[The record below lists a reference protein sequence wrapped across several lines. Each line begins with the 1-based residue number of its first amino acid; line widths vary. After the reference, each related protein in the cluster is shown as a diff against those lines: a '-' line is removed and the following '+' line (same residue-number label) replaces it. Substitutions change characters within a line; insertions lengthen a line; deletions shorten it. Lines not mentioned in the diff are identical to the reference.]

1 MTEFR
6 FCNAGLAVAAGKR
19 LDLRNV
25 FAPHHTCNGIMRR
38 LVLRLLRRVRAWSAG
53 PNLCMAFAG
62 DAAPCSELP
71 DGYALATAP
80 ISDAAWAQLL
90 SAGGELGPWDALR
103 LHTEMALLVPETQV
117 FLTGVDAQ
125 PVACAG
131 VYERDPES
139 WEIGWIAVHPEHRR
153 RGLGEAVTGL
163 ALQRAVELL
172 PRAILLYTQDHRL
185 GAIRLYLR
193 LGFEP
198 ALRHRSHRRRW
209 RAISKSLPREVAA
222 HVVSSL
228 QVN

>member
-1 MTEFR
+1 MAT
-6 FCNAGLAVAAGKR
+6 GKR

-25 FAPHHTCNGIMRR
+25 FPLHHTCNAIMRR
-38 LVLRLLRRVRAWSAG
+38 LVSGLRRRVRAWIAG
-53 PNLCMAFAG
+53 PSLCMVFAR
-62 DAAPCSELP
+62 DTAPRTELP
-71 DGYALATAP
+71 DGYALAASQ

-90 SAGGELGPWDALR
+90 SAGGELGPWDTQR
-103 LHTEMALLVPETQV
+103 LHTETALLVPGTQV
-117 FLTGVDAQ
+117 FLTGIDAQ

-163 ALQRAVELL
+163 ALQRALERS

-198 ALRHRSHRRRW
+198 VSRHRSHRRRW
-209 RAISKSLPREVAA
+209 RAIRKSLPREVAA

-228 QVN
+228 QVK